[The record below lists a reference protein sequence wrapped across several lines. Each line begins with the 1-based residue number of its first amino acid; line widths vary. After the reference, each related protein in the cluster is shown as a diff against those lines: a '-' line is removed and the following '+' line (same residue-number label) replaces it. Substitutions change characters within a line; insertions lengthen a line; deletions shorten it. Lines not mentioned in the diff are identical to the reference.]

1 MNKTALLKWMETE
14 PVICSHSHHLPD
26 SRHLGMGLAD
36 LLNNTY
42 VAWCGVPVPDDS
54 NRDDVAAWL
63 RAVGTRSYFVWLEKA
78 LMALYGLREPLSADS
93 LHQYDQAIRMAHQAP
108 DWHLKL
114 LKEHCRYEAAFLDCY
129 WAPGD
134 DNGHPELFRSVYRV
148 NSMFYGYN
156 PSAADHNGNNIQ
168 ALEGTQITD
177 LDAYIRLI
185 RRVLSDRKNAGCA
198 AFKCAL
204 AYDRGLDFGR
214 ADKTLAQR
222 AMGDAPEEAE
232 IRAFQNHVMDTICET
247 AAELKIPL
255 QMHTGLG
262 KMENSNAM
270 QLAPLIARHEKTTF
284 ILMHGGYPWLDD
296 VAGLCHVFPN
306 VWADICWL
314 PLISVSAAKRLLHEL
329 IDVCNADRVIWGC
342 DAWTG
347 EESYAARLA
356 FFEALSSALCERVE
370 AGMMREGDAYRYAG
384 MVLHGNARQL
394 IRQR

>member
-1 MNKTALLKWMETE
+1 
-14 PVICSHSHHLPD
+14 
-26 SRHLGMGLAD
+26 
-36 LLNNTY
+36 
-42 VAWCGVPVPDDS
+42 
-54 NRDDVAAWL
+54 
-63 RAVGTRSYFVWLEKA
+63 
-78 LMALYGLREPLSADS
+78 
-93 LHQYDQAIRMAHQAP
+93 
-108 DWHLKL
+108 
-114 LKEHCRYEAAFLDCY
+114 
-129 WAPGD
+129 
-134 DNGHPELFRSVYRV
+134 
-148 NSMFYGYN
+148 
-156 PSAADHNGNNIQ
+156 
-168 ALEGTQITD
+168 
-177 LDAYIRLI
+177 
-185 RRVLSDRKNAGCA
+185 
-198 AFKCAL
+198 
-204 AYDRGLDFGR
+204 
-214 ADKTLAQR
+214 
-222 AMGDAPEEAE
+222 MGDAPEEAE